1 MLSNKDI
8 IPGLHENLFIMLR
21 ELQNGF
27 HVTSEV
33 ETLILKTNSTEI
45 YFHKKMEKHGGKGF
59 LLNTKLYK
67 SANDVAL

>member
-1 MLSNKDI
+1 MLSNKDV
-8 IPGLHENLFIMLR
+8 IPGLHENLFIVLQ

-27 HVTSEV
+27 YMTSEG

-45 YFHKKMEKHGGKGF
+45 YFHEKMEKHGGNGF

-67 SANDVAL
+67 GANDVAL